1 MKNKKNELT
10 KNQKIVLD
18 FIQKSNKPVKA
29 YSILSNVS
37 KKGLK
42 APPQVYRALEK
53 LIEVGEVHKI
63 ESLNSFVAC
72 NSKCIEP
79 NGTIFSICKSCD
91 QTTEVSNADLAKFLS
106 GFKDMNGTQFSR
118 FNLELFGTCK
128 SCKAWG
134 YQSKL

>member
-1 MKNKKNELT
+1 MKNKKKELS

-18 FIQKSNKPVKA
+18 FIQKTNRPVKA

-53 LIEVGEVHKI
+53 LIEVGEIHKI

-72 NSKCIEP
+72 NSKCVTP
-79 NGTIFSICKSCD
+79 YGTIFSICKSCD
-91 QTTEVSNADLAKFLS
+91 QTTEVSNTNLFKFLS
-106 GFKDMNGTQFSR
+106 DIKNMDGLELSGY
-118 FNLELFGTCK
+118 NLELFGTCK
-128 SCKAWG
+128 SCKT
-134 YQSKL
+134 

>member
-1 MKNKKNELT
+1 MKLT
-10 KNQKIVLD
+10 IERGLLLKVLTH
-18 FIQKSNKPVKA
+18 IQSVVERRNTIP
-29 YSILSNVS
+29 ILSNVS

-106 GFKDMNGTQFSR
+106 DFKDMNGTQFSG

-128 SCKAWG
+128 SCKA
-134 YQSKL
+134 

>member
-53 LIEVGEVHKI
+53 LIKVGEVHKI

-106 GFKDMNGTQFSR
+106 DFKDINGIKFSG

-128 SCKAWG
+128 SCKT
-134 YQSKL
+134 

>member
-1 MKNKKNELT
+1 M
-10 KNQKIVLD
+10 
-18 FIQKSNKPVKA
+18 
-29 YSILSNVS
+29 SNVS

-106 GFKDMNGTQFSR
+106 DFKDMNGTQFSG

-128 SCKAWG
+128 SCKTWG
-134 YQSKL
+134 YQSKLKI

>member
-1 MKNKKNELT
+1 MKDKKKELT

-53 LIEVGEVHKI
+53 LMEVGEIHKI

-79 NGTIFSICKSCD
+79 NGTIFSICKNCD
-91 QTTEVSNADLAKFLS
+91 QTNEVSDTELFKFLS
-106 GFKDMNGTQFSR
+106 DIKDMNGIELSGY
-118 FNLELFGTCK
+118 NLELFGTCK
-128 SCKAWG
+128 TCKT
-134 YQSKL
+134 

>member
-1 MKNKKNELT
+1 MKNKKKEFT
-10 KNQKIVLD
+10 KNQKIVLE
-18 FIQKSNKPVKA
+18 FIRKSNKPVKA

-53 LIEVGEVHKI
+53 LIEVGEIHKI

-79 NGTIFSICKSCD
+79 HGTIFSICKSCD
-91 QTTEVSNADLAKFLS
+91 KTTEVNNTDLFKFLS
-106 GFKDMNGTQFSR
+106 GIKGMNDIELNGY
-118 FNLELFGTCK
+118 NLELFGTCK
-128 SCKAWG
+128 SCKPL
-134 YQSKL
+134 S

>member
-1 MKNKKNELT
+1 MAKMQKEYNLS
-10 KNQKIVLD
+10 KNQQIVFD
-18 FIQKSNKPVKA
+18 IIEKSSEPVKA
-29 YSILSNVS
+29 YSILFNVK
-37 KKGLK
+37 KKGIK

-106 GFKDMNGTQFSR
+106 DFKDMNGTCLLYTSPSPRDKRQSR
-118 FNLELFGTCK
+118 MP
-128 SCKAWG
+128 SSA
-134 YQSKL
+134 

>member
-1 MKNKKNELT
+1 MKDKKKELT

-53 LIEVGEVHKI
+53 LMEVGEIHKI

-79 NGTIFSICKSCD
+79 NGTIFSICKNCD
-91 QTTEVSNADLAKFLS
+91 QTKEVSDTELFKFLS
-106 GFKDMNGTQFSR
+106 DIKDMNGIELSGY
-118 FNLELFGTCK
+118 NLELFGTCK
-128 SCKAWG
+128 TCKTW
-134 YQSKL
+134 SSIS

>member
-29 YSILSNVS
+29 YSILSSVS

-91 QTTEVSNADLAKFLS
+91 QTTEVSNADLANF
-106 GFKDMNGTQFSR
+106 
-118 FNLELFGTCK
+118 
-128 SCKAWG
+128 
-134 YQSKL
+134 YQVLRI